1 MGQISQRCLMF
12 NILLSLSVTYV
23 YFRFYTVK
31 KKKHVVVQYFL
42 KVLFFF
48 TFLVLRLQL
57 FVQNT
62 VKNNNIKKQNYLKS

>member
-31 KKKHVVVQYFL
+31 KKTCCCT
-42 KVLFFF
+42 VLFKSIVFF
-48 TFLVLRLQL
+48 TFLVL
-57 FVQNT
+57 T
-62 VKNNNIKKQNYLKS
+62 